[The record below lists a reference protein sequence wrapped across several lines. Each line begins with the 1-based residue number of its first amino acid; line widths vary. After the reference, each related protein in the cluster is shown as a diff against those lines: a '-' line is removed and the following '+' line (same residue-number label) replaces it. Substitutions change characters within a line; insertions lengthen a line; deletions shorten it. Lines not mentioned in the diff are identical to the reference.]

1 MLNNTACT
9 SRIVVLTP
17 RNDSSVTP
25 LNLTKHFTENQYSS
39 HESVDRVKGRG
50 EQSQPSAVFG
60 QFNNTLEN
68 HFQFLKTSSE
78 FQFQLNKLPVMAFCH
93 IFSHETVKLTN
104 ASVKRGEPL

>member
-60 QFNNTLEN
+60 QFNNTLEMV
-68 HFQFLKTSSE
+68 QFLKSSSE
-78 FQFQLNKLPVMAFCH
+78 FKFQLNKLPVMAFCH

-104 ASVKRGEPL
+104 ASVKRGGPL

>member
-50 EQSQPSAVFG
+50 EQSQPSEVFG
-60 QFNNTLEN
+60 QFNNTLEMV
-68 HFQFLKTSSE
+68 QFLKSSSE
-78 FQFQLNKLPVMAFCH
+78 FKFQLNKLPVMAFCH

-104 ASVKRGEPL
+104 ASVKRGELL